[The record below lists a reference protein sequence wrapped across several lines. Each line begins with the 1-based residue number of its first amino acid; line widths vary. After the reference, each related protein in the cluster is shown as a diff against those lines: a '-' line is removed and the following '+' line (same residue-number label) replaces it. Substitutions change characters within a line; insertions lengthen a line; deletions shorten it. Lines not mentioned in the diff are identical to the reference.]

1 MALYENLTATS
12 TPEEI
17 AAAYQEFTGMVG
29 GDTQDAQTR
38 AVDYLTGL
46 GVAAPTITQ
55 AYDQYLSPVAAPL
68 SGGALS
74 SDVSTKSPLSD
85 AATSTV
91 PQGLTS
97 EVDPYVY
104 AYEYG
109 VANKDFSGLRSLLD
123 KTPDSTALISKY
135 SLNPTQINQ
144 IEFGTGFDL
153 DQSGGYGAGRKG
165 NEWDYGKYVDKL
177 KAGDAESLSGAF
189 DALATQDPLMANR
202 ARNLY
207 EELLAQQKFTGNQWA
222 TGNLGSKDAAAM
234 DFALR
239 LAENNVNSVYD
250 LGQRTFDTVSDWQG
264 TPIVTQNV
272 EYYNKKTGEALPDWG
287 RVAQGTQSGTK
298 LDYQLNFADDGT
310 PIPYTTNAQSDW
322 MGFREGFLKPAI
334 SIVAMANPALMP
346 YVAAGNALNAASKGD
361 WGSAIVSGLTAAAG
375 FGGDLGFT
383 KETMAMLNQAK
394 TGAQVLNALDKSN
407 PLAIANALMQTDTGK
422 DLISMDMGGGVTLG
436 DVLNTARVAA
446 AVNEGD
452 FASAASYAGSLLNNP
467 DLKVAGSS
475 LALMDAIKTGDPF
488 KVTAAV
494 ANLDRA
500 VKTVTKDSGGG
511 ITNRITDDMTE
522 AGAAAFADA
531 RRAGA
536 SDEDAMAAANALTTI
551 ADANETFDGSGFDT
565 QNAAMNAA
573 IADGKD
579 KFTFGGKT
587 FAIDNSAAMIADF
600 EKSVAAEEKAA
611 SDLRAKSD
619 PEYGDLTGAQAAAT
633 ARNTVAIGNAEADNP
648 DEAAYL
654 AKLRDPTATQFSY
667 GGKTYTMGVSSSVM
681 DKAIAESK
689 AAELRDN
696 IANAPTR
703 AEAFKIAREGK
714 LGANDVFTWQG
725 KSYSAGTAE
734 ERPDLV
740 PKTTEPT
747 VAAATDQSAAETNR
761 LLGQNASLVT
771 GNAPNQSAAETARLN
786 NLNAGL
792 SASATKTQTDAA
804 KAAINSV
811 FGNGFASDLVT
822 QGLSNIHQA
831 TGQTL
836 AFLGGTA
843 SALGLTGPNN
853 TLTQAGNAQTKAGE
867 GIQLE
872 AINAANS
879 NVIGAVQKA
888 EGFIPKVV
896 AGAKAIIENP
906 LSANMAAIELLQ
918 EALPIGVAAK
928 VYGLAGK
935 YAAIGVDVALNAI
948 ESGGA
953 AYNERY
959 DADIKAGKS
968 PEKADSDATKSF
980 WVASAVT
987 AVTGGITDMALVN
1000 KITKTLDDAAAKAVT
1015 KPVSTGA
1022 VSGAKEAGSEGAEVF
1037 ATGVLTALA
1046 LGEKPDINKIL
1057 TQTIVEGYVGGKT
1070 SGSLDATNTA
1080 IDTASGAGKVGAT
1093 AVDLGDVGAARPGA
1107 EVTTG
1112 TDLGSIGK
1120 VTPGA
1125 DTAVVNQGTISVADA
1140 QATMSDL
1147 GLTVSDDSAVS
1158 LATKIQEAANSG
1170 NDVSFSS
1177 DANIVT
1183 INDATA
1189 NTKTTV
1195 DANTGTTTVV
1205 DANTNTTTQTKV
1217 DANTQTTVTTNANTN
1232 TNTQTTVDTNTNVTT
1247 NTNVNTNTN
1256 VATQTTTNPNTN
1268 ITTNTTVNPNT
1279 NITTQTT
1286 TNANTNIETTVVTD
1300 TNTNIQTTVTV
1311 NTNTGEIITKKET
1324 VIPDDWTPP
1333 EIDVPVVP
1341 TLVTPPTVSPPKA
1354 PAPAAP
1360 KLPAGS
1366 RTGAGG
1372 VLGLPSEINVDPA
1385 SLRSKVTEG
1394 AIDPLARVKQAQAEL
1409 ERDVMM
1415 SQMDPRFLNVIQQR
1429 SDPQQQSKQFDSD
1442 IGALAKMLSGETDA
1456 PANQSKYY
1464 SYGSEDSID
1473 DILGGKAANY
1483 KEGGFVE
1490 PLKASGGMVLPLL
1503 AKSGGAL
1510 GHYKGREDFKHGKHV
1525 AGDGDGQSDDIPAWL
1540 ADGEFVFPAD
1550 VVSALGNGSTKAGT
1564 DKLYEMMHG
1573 IRDRARSK
1581 GPKDLPPPALKSPLN
1596 YLKSSKR
1603 STS

>member
-1 MALYENLTATS
+1 
-12 TPEEI
+12 
-17 AAAYQEFTGMVG
+17 
-29 GDTQDAQTR
+29 
-38 AVDYLTGL
+38 
-46 GVAAPTITQ
+46 
-55 AYDQYLSPVAAPL
+55 
-68 SGGALS
+68 
-74 SDVSTKSPLSD
+74 
-85 AATSTV
+85 
-91 PQGLTS
+91 
-97 EVDPYVY
+97 VY

-177 KAGDAESLSGAF
+177 KAGDAASLSGAF

-207 EELLAQQKFTGNQWA
+207 EELLAQQKVTGNQWA

-239 LAENNVNSVYD
+239 LAENNIKSIYD
-250 LGQRTFDTVSDWQG
+250 LGQRNVDTVSDWEG

-310 PIPYTTNAQSDW
+310 PIPYTTNAQSEW
-322 MGFREGFLKPAI
+322 MEFREGVLKPAI
-334 SIVAMANPALMP
+334 SLVALANPALAP
-346 YVAAGNALNAASKGD
+346 YIAAGNALNAASKGD

-394 TGAQVLNALDKSN
+394 TGAQVLNALDKGN

-511 ITNRITDDMTE
+511 ITNRIPDDMTE

-536 SDEDAMAAANALTTI
+536 SDEDAMAAANAVTGVQVTPIDAGGENLSTTTNYDQS
-551 ADANETFDGSGFDT
+551 ASTVDT
-565 QNAAMNAA
+565 NFGDLAGAQNAA
-573 IADGKD
+573 I
-579 KFTFGGKT
+579 
-587 FAIDNSAAMIADF
+587 
-600 EKSVAAEEKAA
+600 
-611 SDLRAKSD
+611 
-619 PEYGDLTGAQAAAT
+619 

-667 GGKTYTMGVSSSVM
+667 GGKTYIVNTPQGDLPADEKSAADARLVNSYVRSLGKTDVNQLTDSERKTYLNNYDKFTANGTGVLKS
-681 DKAIAESK
+681 ATIQ
-689 AAELRDN
+689 
-696 IANAPTR
+696 
-703 AEAFKIAREGK
+703 
-714 LGANDVFTWQG
+714 DVLSGNST
-725 KSYSAGTAE
+725 Y
-734 ERPDLV
+734 
-740 PKTTEPT
+740 
-747 VAAATDQSAAETNR
+747 SAAESYNNSIYSEDNPFRVEITGVGYR
-761 LLGQNASLVT
+761 DDSSQVKAEAS
-771 GNAPNQSAAETARLN
+771 N
-786 NLNAGL
+786 
-792 SASATKTQTDAA
+792 TDAA
-804 KAAINSV
+804 FADLTSWANSLEGPEADTIKQLISTTAGL
-811 FGNGFASDLVT
+811 FGEQLADL
-822 QGLSNIHQA
+822 
-831 TGQTL
+831 
-836 AFLGGTA
+836 GTA
-843 SALGLTGPNN
+843 ASQTGLVGRYNALV
-853 TLTQAGNAQTKAGE
+853 QFGE
-867 GIQLE
+867 KLE
-872 AINAANS
+872 KLGSNLEIPGVTAATANFWDK
-879 NVIGAVQKA
+879 IGEA
-888 EGFIPKVV
+888 ETFGGKLV
-896 AGAKAIIENP
+896 AGLRAVKDQP
-906 LSANMAAIELLQ
+906 LALVNVGKEIGQ
-918 EALPIGVAAK
+918 EALPI
-928 VYGLAGK
+928 L
-935 YAAIGVDVALNAI
+935 L
-948 ESGGA
+948 GGA
-953 AYNERY
+953 AFKYGSKTLGILVDASLNGLESMGSTNRQTFNEEIAKGTPPEQAERI
-959 DADIKAGKS
+959 AAGNGLIALAITTGTAGLVDTSLVKGY
-968 PEKADSDATKSF
+968 EKAMQKIGGRVTSSAATE
-980 WVASAVT
+980 
-987 AVTGGITDMALVN
+987 L
-1000 KITKTLDDAAAKAVT
+1000 
-1015 KPVSTGA
+1015 PQ
-1022 VSGAKEAGSEGAEVF
+1022 EAGEEFLIAI
-1037 ATGVLTALA
+1037 ATGDDIPTALTKA
-1046 LGEKPDINKIL
+1046 AGGGLI
-1057 TQTIVEGYVGGKT
+1057 GGKT
-1070 SGSLDATNTA
+1070 SGSIAA
-1080 IDTASGAGKVGAT
+1080 ASGSA
-1093 AVDLGDVGAARPGA
+1093 
-1107 EVTTG
+1107 
-1112 TDLGSIGK
+1112 
-1120 VTPGA
+1120 
-1125 DTAVVNQGTISVADA
+1125 NADA
-1140 QATMSDL
+1140 QQAAQSEVKAAFAEQGLTSTDGSFRPETIQKITETGTTGSQETATEVASNAGTAGANVVAGGQDAISVSAAQQTAADL
-1147 GLTVSDDSAVS
+1147 GLNVSDDVAVS
-1158 LATKIQEAANSG
+1158 LATKIEAANNSG
-1170 NDVSFSS
+1170 NDVSVTS

-1256 VATQTTTNPNTN
+1256 VATQTTTNLNTN

-1300 TNTNIQTTVTV
+1300 TNTNVQTTVQV
-1311 NTNTGEIITKKET
+1311 NTDTGEIITKKET
-1324 VIPDDWTPP
+1324 DIPDGWTPP

-1341 TLVTPPTVSPPKA
+1341 TLVTPPTVTPPKA

-1360 KLPAGS
+1360 KLTPQLPAGS

-1473 DILGGKAANY
+1473 SILGGKAANY